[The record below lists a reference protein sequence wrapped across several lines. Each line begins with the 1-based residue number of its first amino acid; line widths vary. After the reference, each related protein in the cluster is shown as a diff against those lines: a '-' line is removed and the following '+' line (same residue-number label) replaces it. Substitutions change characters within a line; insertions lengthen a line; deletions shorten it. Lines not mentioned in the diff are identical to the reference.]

1 MEFNIMI
8 FYKNKLLF
16 EDIEFENVDDNSKDN
31 TIKITDKTIEKIK
44 TYADNNKLKLSDF
57 CKQYLNNELQINNSS
72 NNTNIDNS
80 PLADDVINN
89 ARNLQIQNQKNI

>member
-1 MEFNIMI
+1 MI

-16 EDIEFENVDDNSKDN
+16 EDIEFENVDDSMDN

-44 TYADNNKLKLSDF
+44 TYADNNKLKLSEF
-57 CKQYLNNELQINNSS
+57 CKQYLNDELKINNSS

-80 PLADDVINN
+80 SLAADVIDN
-89 ARNLQIQNQKNI
+89 ARNLHVQNQKNI

>member
-1 MEFNIMI
+1 MI

-44 TYADNNKLKLSDF
+44 TYADNNKLKLSEF
-57 CKQYLNNELQINNSS
+57 CKQYLNDELKINNSS

-80 PLADDVINN
+80 PLANDVINN

>member
-1 MEFNIMI
+1 MI

-16 EDIEFENVDDNSKDN
+16 EDNEFENVDDNSKDN

-72 NNTNIDNS
+72 TNTEDSSLNIDTS
-80 PLADDVINN
+80 T
-89 ARNLQIQNQKNI
+89 NQ